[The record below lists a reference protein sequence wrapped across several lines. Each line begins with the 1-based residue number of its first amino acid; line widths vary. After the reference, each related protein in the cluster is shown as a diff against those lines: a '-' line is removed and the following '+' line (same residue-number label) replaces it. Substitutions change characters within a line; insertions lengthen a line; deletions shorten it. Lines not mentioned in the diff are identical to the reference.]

1 MLDGAVGVTMMK
13 MGMMDEIMVE
23 RVVEKKKKEEEKKGN
38 GKVISQKRAW
48 APEDAHTFSCHTP
61 TEDTCT

>member
-23 RVVEKKKKEEEKKGN
+23 RVVEKKKKKRKRKRKEMEK
-38 GKVISQKRAW
+38 
-48 APEDAHTFSCHTP
+48 
-61 TEDTCT
+61 